1 MITSDEKVGHNTAVQ
16 RVIAAV
22 TAEKG
27 RTETESEET
36 VEANVVQ

>member
-1 MITSDEKVGHNTAVQ
+1 MTRGHSDEKVANNTAVQ

-27 RTETESEET
+27 GTDTESE
-36 VEANVVQ
+36 AAARQM